1 MIKRIFNLFLNII
14 FFLDKTVIYLTKR
27 SILTKI
33 SDFTQEKSY
42 KSIDILNKKVNFFV
56 PNQNTNLR
64 VNTYFS
70 KEPETLEWI
79 DTFEKKKKFNFLG
92 YWREYRIIFNL

>member
-42 KSIDILNKKVNFFV
+42 KS
-56 PNQNTNLR
+56 LR
-64 VNTYFS
+64 SAHFQRHSEVHHESNGMATGDS
-70 KEPETLEWI
+70 TH
-79 DTFEKKKKFNFLG
+79 N
-92 YWREYRIIFNL
+92 R